1 MKKQLFLLITL
12 IVALTLVAACSG
24 ASAPAEEVAPA
35 EVAAPVEE
43 AAPAEEV
50 EESAPSPPA
59 EPKAMAIQR
68 DANDPRSIDPQQAI
82 DTRDWNLLAQ
92 LFPSLT
98 ELDTETHEVV
108 PGAAESWDI
117 SDDGLVYTF
126 HLIEGLP
133 WVRYNPDSGVVE
145 QVQDENGNARV
156 VTAHDFVYGYLR
168 ALDPATGSPAAYML
182 SPYIA
187 GATEFNS
194 GEGRPEDVAIEAL
207 DDYTLQVT
215 SPEKVGFTLAIFGLI
230 NARAT
235 PQWAIEDG
243 GEAWTELETI
253 NTYGPFTLKEWIHES
268 EMTFIKNPF
277 WPGSAGIQPAKLD
290 EITFRFIDEV
300 VGLREYEA
308 GSLDVTLVPG
318 DQIERIRTDSELN
331 SQLKVVPGTCSGAW
345 GFHNQKP
352 PFDNV
357 HMRRAFTFAIDRETL
372 VKDVLA
378 GGEIPAPF
386 FTPPSITMAPSGID
400 IGDLGIRY
408 DPDKAQEEF
417 EMGLEALGLSS
428 ADELPPITMEIGT
441 SPVLSA
447 IAQALQAMWLEA
459 FGVQVEISQI
469 DNTVYWAHVEEDA
482 GQIFRAGW
490 CPDYN
495 DANNYLRDVYRSDS
509 IYNYG
514 KWNNPEYDALVDA
527 ARVETDP
534 AKRLE
539 MYTQAEQLLAV
550 EEAGNIP
557 LYYSVRAQ
565 LTKPNVKR
573 TFSLT
578 AIEHYWDW
586 DIE

>member
-1 MKKQLFLLITL
+1 MSVFVLREELLEMKKQLFLLITL

-235 PQWAIEDG
+235 PGQR
-243 GEAWTELETI
+243 
-253 NTYGPFTLKEWIHES
+253 
-268 EMTFIKNPF
+268 
-277 WPGSAGIQPAKLD
+277 PGNAPMGHRGRRRGLD
-290 EITFRFIDEV
+290 
-300 VGLREYEA
+300 
-308 GSLDVTLVPG
+308 
-318 DQIERIRTDSELN
+318 RTRN
-331 SQLKVVPGTCSGAW
+331 HQ
-345 GFHNQKP
+345 
-352 PFDNV
+352 
-357 HMRRAFTFAIDRETL
+357 
-372 VKDVLA
+372 
-378 GGEIPAPF
+378 
-386 FTPPSITMAPSGID
+386 
-400 IGDLGIRY
+400 
-408 DPDKAQEEF
+408 
-417 EMGLEALGLSS
+417 
-428 ADELPPITMEIGT
+428 
-441 SPVLSA
+441 
-447 IAQALQAMWLEA
+447 
-459 FGVQVEISQI
+459 
-469 DNTVYWAHVEEDA
+469 HVWS
-482 GQIFRAGW
+482 FY
-490 CPDYN
+490 P
-495 DANNYLRDVYRSDS
+495 
-509 IYNYG
+509 
-514 KWNNPEYDALVDA
+514 
-527 ARVETDP
+527 
-534 AKRLE
+534 
-539 MYTQAEQLLAV
+539 
-550 EEAGNIP
+550 
-557 LYYSVRAQ
+557 
-565 LTKPNVKR
+565 
-573 TFSLT
+573 
-578 AIEHYWDW
+578 
-586 DIE
+586 

>member
-1 MKKQLFLLITL
+1 MSAFVLREELLEMKKQLFLLITL

-59 EPKAMAIQR
+59 EPKAMAIQMG
-68 DANDPRSIDPQQAI
+68 ANDPRSIDPQQAI
-82 DTRDWNLLAQ
+82 DTRDWSLLAQ

-230 NARAT
+230 NR
-235 PQWAIEDG
+235 P
-243 GEAWTELETI
+243 
-253 NTYGPFTLKEWIHES
+253 NGPS
-268 EMTFIKNPF
+268 
-277 WPGSAGIQPAKLD
+277 
-290 EITFRFIDEV
+290 
-300 VGLREYEA
+300 
-308 GSLDVTLVPG
+308 
-318 DQIERIRTDSELN
+318 RT
-331 SQLKVVPGTCSGAW
+331 
-345 GFHNQKP
+345 
-352 PFDNV
+352 
-357 HMRRAFTFAIDRETL
+357 
-372 VKDVLA
+372 
-378 GGEIPAPF
+378 
-386 FTPPSITMAPSGID
+386 
-400 IGDLGIRY
+400 
-408 DPDKAQEEF
+408 
-417 EMGLEALGLSS
+417 
-428 ADELPPITMEIGT
+428 
-441 SPVLSA
+441 
-447 IAQALQAMWLEA
+447 
-459 FGVQVEISQI
+459 
-469 DNTVYWAHVEEDA
+469 
-482 GQIFRAGW
+482 
-490 CPDYN
+490 
-495 DANNYLRDVYRSDS
+495 
-509 IYNYG
+509 
-514 KWNNPEYDALVDA
+514 A
-527 ARVETDP
+527 ARPGPNSKPSTRMV
-534 AKRLE
+534 
-539 MYTQAEQLLAV
+539 LL
-550 EEAGNIP
+550 P
-557 LYYSVRAQ
+557 LKSGFMKAR
-565 LTKPNVKR
+565 
-573 TFSLT
+573 
-578 AIEHYWDW
+578 
-586 DIE
+586 